1 VIEND
6 TIVRIMTNQVKS
18 LQICTYS
25 YRQIFFW
32 DFSSSFL
39 TPFTYR
45 ISTIKFQLKGR
56 QLIFNN
62 SLIKTLKVLEMIQLQ
77 EIYVQYTFLTLK
89 NARNVNSH
97 FIVQV
102 HTSSNAAFVNK
113 EELRKKAERVKSVPK
128 FCENKVDKILHGG
141 FNFDLR
147 TLDCYSDC
155 KY

>member
-1 VIEND
+1 MIEND

-89 NARNVNSH
+89 NARNVNSQ

-113 EELRKKAERVKSVPK
+113 EKLRNKAEREPPR
-128 FCENKVDKILHGG
+128 ERAKIL
-141 FNFDLR
+141 
-147 TLDCYSDC
+147 
-155 KY
+155 